1 MKMIIITAL
10 IAILSLDGATSVA
23 VIELKDRD
31 AGAAV
36 ASILT
41 DNLISELSG
50 MNYYELVERERMETI
65 LEEQGLQNSGLCD
78 DSACLVK
85 IGGLLGAQKMVTG
98 SIGKLGDV
106 YSLSIRMFDVETA
119 KNDNSVTLNK
129 KCKKD
134 DLVILLKD
142 AVKQL
147 TSGIDKKKDFVN
159 DDDYEKKLAKLKEYE
174 EAVAAAEEKANQG
187 KINRVCENLAGTVA
201 ATVAA
206 YYAQY
211 GCPEAEMIKKLTT
224 MKSGFGVPV
233 VLDAS
238 KINTPKDYKVEFT
251 ADQVIVTHT
260 NGTNSS
266 VRWR

>member
-1 MKMIIITAL
+1 MRKMIAVVFIIL
-10 IAILSLDGATSVA
+10 VSLKSAISVA
-23 VIELKDRD
+23 VIELKDRE

-50 MNYYELVERERMETI
+50 MNCYELVERERMETI

-78 DSACLVK
+78 DSACLVR

-119 KNDNSVTLNK
+119 KNDNSITLNK

-134 DLVILLKD
+134 DLVVLLKD

-147 TSGIDKKKDFVN
+147 NEGIDKKKYFVN

-174 EAVAAAEEKANQG
+174 NAVAAAEEKANQG
-187 KINRVCENLAGTVA
+187 KINRICENLA

-206 YYAQY
+206 SVAAYYVQHGY
-211 GCPEAEMIKKLTT
+211 PEAEMIKKLTT
-224 MKSGFGVPV
+224 MKSGFGIPV
-233 VLDAS
+233 ILDSS
-238 KINTPKDYKVEFT
+238 KINTPQDYKVEFT
-251 ADQVIVTHT
+251 SDQVIVMHT
-260 NGTNSS
+260 NGTSSS